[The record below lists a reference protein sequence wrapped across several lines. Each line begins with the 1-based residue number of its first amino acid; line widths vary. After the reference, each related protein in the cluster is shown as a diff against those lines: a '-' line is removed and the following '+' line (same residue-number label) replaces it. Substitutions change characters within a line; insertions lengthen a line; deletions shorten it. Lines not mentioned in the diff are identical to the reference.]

1 MKKFLAVL
9 LSVLCVFSCFA
20 APASAISIDDLDI
33 LDVIGEQE
41 PLLYCITY
49 QNQTLNGVKMMY
61 KPNPT
66 VSFSGPGFVTVTKD
80 TPIAIDH
87 DFVCWKDGDGNL
99 YYAGDSFYVDG
110 ECTLYAVWEEKKGEE
125 VHAIR
130 VFRCAMLTFVRM
142 FSKALGIFKDLQDF
156 KADRTEAMDKAVAEY
171 NEIVNTAKAEQNVTI
186 QKEII
191 RKTRLKTYNCQTT
204 ASSDVLEAA
213 VRSFLK
219 NYEALNSE
227 SFVLSNGTTA
237 DGKSANDL
245 LRPFG
250 APSAVVNNKELSD
263 AAVKELD
270 EGGKLVMLRLFHED
284 ASITKNGLKVPE
296 IHSRFIEP
304 FNFTGEDVLSAT
316 LHYSDA
322 RVNAT
327 VDENGKLVSLVTT
340 VPISVEAQIA
350 VQGLLID
357 TKFDVALK
365 ESYTFTY

>member
-1 MKKFLAVL
+1 MKKIIAVL
-9 LSVLCVFSCFA
+9 LSVLCAFSCFA
-20 APASAISIDDLDI
+20 APASAISIEDLDFF
-33 LDVIGEQE
+33 DVLGEQE
-41 PLLYCITY
+41 PMLYCITY

-87 DFVCWKDGDGNL
+87 DFVCWKDKDGNL

-125 VHAIR
+125 IHAVR

-156 KADRTEAMDKAVAEY
+156 KADRTEAMDKAVAAY
-171 NEIVNTAKAEQNVTI
+171 NEAINAAKGEQNVTI

-191 RKTRLKTYNCQTT
+191 RKTRLKTYNCPTT

-213 VRSFLK
+213 VRNFLK

-227 SFVLSNGTTA
+227 SFTVSNGTTA

-245 LRPFG
+245 LRPYS
-250 APSAVVNNKELSD
+250 APSAVVNDKKLSD
-263 AAVKELD
+263 AAVKEL
-270 EGGKLVMLRLFHED
+270 ETGEKTVMLRLFHED
-284 ASITKNGLKVPE
+284 VSITKNGLKVPE
-296 IHSRFIEP
+296 IHAQYIEP
-304 FNFTGEDVLSAT
+304 FNFTGENVMSAT

-322 RVNAT
+322 RVTAT
-327 VDENGKLVSLVTT
+327 LDENGRLVSLVTT
-340 VPISVEAQIA
+340 VPVSVEAQIA
-350 VQGLLID
+350 VQQLLVD